1 MPKSRIII
9 HTVFNLEKDRQKQFN
24 EDYELMFDVCEAAG
38 YEDMPA
44 QMKQIY
50 EFIVENENKD
60 GYVVLYEIQD
70 EKNNI
75 RIVFLKYME
84 KIKVGEG
91 EK

>member
-1 MPKSRIII
+1 MAKIIM

-24 EDYELMFDVCEAAG
+24 EDYELIFNVCEAAG
-38 YEDMPA
+38 CKDMQA
-44 QMKQIY
+44 EMKEMY

-70 EKNNI
+70 EENNK
-75 RIVFLKYME
+75 RLVFLKYMD
-84 KIKVGEG
+84 KIKM

>member
-1 MPKSRIII
+1 M

-24 EDYELMFDVCEAAG
+24 EDYELMFDVYKTAG
-38 YEDMPA
+38 CKDMPSE
-44 QMKQIY
+44 MKQTY

-70 EKNNI
+70 EKHNK
-75 RIVFLKYME
+75 RIVFLKYMD
-84 KIKVGEG
+84 KIKTGE